1 MDYVALLGARIVDEI
16 VPTLDEPAGLAVDIA
31 DEDGAMFFR
40 RSPAL
45 SRTASRST
53 PARRRRGAAVSGDG
67 SDLAFDQTSVAK
79 FTQGVG
85 ATIDQLGE
93 LGGATGSVMGKGFSG
108 LAMTGMEAG
117 HRGLSVD
124 FEDFCERWEW
134 GVRALASDASALAD
148 RLGLA
153 AGTQWKHD
161 QYVEGSF
168 KVGISAAMGGN
179 PHASEED
186 ISQQGWGDI
195 LTPDYLDPDWSA
207 ESFEKAGQDVEQTWK
222 DTGRTVLTEGQGG
235 RESERLK
242 TELGLSDGQWDRA
255 LDDTFGPS
263 PEERAQQAQ
272 QQGDTNTGGGG

>member
-1 MDYVALLGARIVDEI
+1 M
-16 VPTLDEPAGLAVDIA
+16 
-31 DEDGAMFFR
+31 
-40 RSPAL
+40 
-45 SRTASRST
+45 
-53 PARRRRGAAVSGDG
+53 SGDG
-67 SDLAFDQTSVAK
+67 SDLAFDQASVAK

-134 GVRALASDASALAD
+134 GVRALVSDASALAD

-153 AGTQWKHD
+153 AGTQWEHD

-168 KVGISAAMGGN
+168 KVGVSAVMGGN
-179 PHASEED
+179 PHADEED
-186 ISQQGWGDI
+186 ISQQNWGDI
-195 LTPDYLDPDWSA
+195 FTPDYLDPDWSA
-207 ESFEKAGQDVEQTWK
+207 ESFEKAGQDMEQTWK
-222 DTGRTVLTEGQGG
+222 DTGRTVLTEGAGDQV
-235 RESERLK
+235 SERLK

-272 QQGDTNTGGGG
+272 QQGESNTGGDD